1 MELNN
6 NYNVVEF
13 IFTATFLCL
22 TKIQIIKKKIIITT
36 DVNILLI
43 SVLYNT

>member
-6 NYNVVEF
+6 NYNVVEYF
-13 IFTATFLCL
+13 FTATFLRL
-22 TKIQIIKKKIIITT
+22 TKIQIIKKIIIITT
-36 DVNILLI
+36 NVNILLI